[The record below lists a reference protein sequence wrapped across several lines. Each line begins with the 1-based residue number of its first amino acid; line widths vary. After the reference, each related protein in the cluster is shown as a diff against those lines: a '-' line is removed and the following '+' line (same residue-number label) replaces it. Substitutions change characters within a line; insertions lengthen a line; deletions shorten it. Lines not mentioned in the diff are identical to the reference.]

1 MSNKI
6 LKLWQKNPHLKIPFP
21 RQSRNQNQGLKNQK
35 SDRTVTEEKVKSHQT
50 NPPGLLVLLKSK
62 KMEADNQD
70 PVKKELEECQGY
82 HYSQSSKVSSLSRNI
97 VYGIIGTCWV
107 LIYANNHYN
116 KPCTWLIIALGL
128 SFVYLLLDLAH
139 YFSDSCSYRKE
150 YFRLDRDKK
159 TEGILYRHEEYM
171 DGVSKR
177 SFHLLI
183 AKFICVLVI
192 AVIFV
197 IGILRQLEIF

>member
-1 MSNKI
+1 MAMEVNFK
-6 LKLWQKNPHLKIPFP
+6 
-21 RQSRNQNQGLKNQK
+21 
-35 SDRTVTEEKVKSHQT
+35 EKRRLRLT
-50 NPPGLLVLLKSK
+50 NLPGLLVLLKSK

-97 VYGIIGTCWV
+97 VYGIIGTGWV
-107 LIYANNHYN
+107 LIYADNQYHE
-116 KPCTWLIIALGL
+116 PCTWLIIALSL
-128 SFVYLLLDLAH
+128 SFVYLLLDLVH
-139 YFSDSCSYRKE
+139 YFSDSCSYRRE
-150 YFRLDRDKK
+150 YFRLDRDQK

-183 AKFICVLVI
+183 AKFVCVLMI

>member
-1 MSNKI
+1 MEVNFKEKR
-6 LKLWQKNPHLKIPFP
+6 KLRL
-21 RQSRNQNQGLKNQK
+21 
-35 SDRTVTEEKVKSHQT
+35 T
-50 NPPGLLVLLKSK
+50 NLPGLLVLLKSK

-97 VYGIIGTCWV
+97 IYGIIGTGWV
-107 LIYANNHYN
+107 LIYADNQYHE
-116 KPCTWLIIALGL
+116 PCTWLIIALGL
-128 SFVYLLLDLAH
+128 SFVYLLLDLTH
-139 YFSDSCSYRKE
+139 YFSDSCSYRRE
-150 YFRLDRDKK
+150 YFRLDQNKK
-159 TEGILYRHEEYM
+159 TAGILYRHEEYM

-183 AKFICVLVI
+183 AKFVCVLMI